1 MRKYHAFLLLV
12 NRFDP
17 YFKISIV
24 LITTVFLSTG
34 CATYKTISAVKYG
47 SSSPRIYSGTRLNIH
62 AILDDHYALKKFDV
76 EPPKYP
82 ILDLP
87 ASFALDSLM
96 LPMTASSIVIEELG
110 L

>member
-1 MRKYHAFLLLV
+1 MEYAKILSNSIILSTALLLF
-12 NRFDP
+12 N
-17 YFKISIV
+17 
-24 LITTVFLSTG
+24 G

-62 AILDDHYALKKFDV
+62 AILDNRYAMKKFDV
-76 EPPKYP
+76 APPEYP

-87 ASFALDSLM
+87 ASFALDTLM
-96 LPMTASSIVIEELG
+96 LPMTASSIVIEEMG